1 MTVKLI
7 VTYINIT
14 YNVQHGRHN
23 VHSHC
28 IGPHFLIS
36 DLKISKSFMF
46 LILRGS
52 IFHTLDA
59 KYHKEFKAK
68 GAVLRELTE
77 NSIWGLQVT
86 FYIS

>member
-1 MTVKLI
+1 
-7 VTYINIT
+7 
-14 YNVQHGRHN
+14 
-23 VHSHC
+23 
-28 IGPHFLIS
+28 
-36 DLKISKSFMF
+36 MF

-59 KYHKEFKAK
+59 KYHKEFKVK

>member
-1 MTVKLI
+1 
-7 VTYINIT
+7 
-14 YNVQHGRHN
+14 
-23 VHSHC
+23 
-28 IGPHFLIS
+28 
-36 DLKISKSFMF
+36 MF

-59 KYHKEFKAK
+59 KYHKEFNVK